1 MTIDPDKRLRNRLL
15 PMVGQSLQR
24 TRASF
29 FPSLFLAE
37 PHSVQ
42 TSVCRLILPPPLLV
56 LGPRSSEVRP
66 GGEEYGSV
74 TLTLASTPLKLAE
87 SAGGG
92 LEELILPRLRT
103 GCSWSAGSKILRL
116 FWNDKQTMLVLRLPN
131 VP

>member
-42 TSVCRLILPPPLLV
+42 TSVCRLILPPPPLLV

-66 GGEEYGSV
+66 GGDEYGSA

-116 FWNDKQTMLVLRLPN
+116 FCNDKQDAGLRRPC
-131 VP
+131 

>member
-42 TSVCRLILPPPLLV
+42 TSVCRLILPPLLV

-116 FWNDKQTMLVLRLPN
+116 FCNDKQDAGLRRPC
-131 VP
+131 

>member
-1 MTIDPDKRLRNRLL
+1 MTGELQRETEREVTIHPDKKLRNRLL

-56 LGPRSSEVRP
+56 LGPRSSEVRRA
-66 GGEEYGSV
+66 ER
-74 TLTLASTPLKLAE
+74 ST
-87 SAGGG
+87 GRG
-92 LEELILPRLRT
+92 R
-103 GCSWSAGSKILRL
+103 
-116 FWNDKQTMLVLRLPN
+116 
-131 VP
+131 

>member
-42 TSVCRLILPPPLLV
+42 TSVCRLILPPPPLPLV
-56 LGPRSSEVRP
+56 LAPRSSEVRP
-66 GGEEYGSV
+66 GGEEYGSA

-116 FWNDKQTMLVLRLPN
+116 FCK
-131 VP
+131 

>member
-42 TSVCRLILPPPLLV
+42 TSVCRLILPLLV

-116 FWNDKQTMLVLRLPN
+116 FCK
-131 VP
+131 